1 MKTNFLIDTNQNP
14 EMSPLQPS
22 PAPQEPEWESV
33 EIIVIGSSEGVNNVI
48 RTQYRLG
55 FAEVTDW
62 SSLQPA
68 QNRPGKVMSVLVK
81 QISTQP

>member
-1 MKTNFLIDTNQNP
+1 MKTNFLIDTNPNP
-14 EMSPLQPS
+14 EIAPLQPS
-22 PAPQEPEWESV
+22 PAPQAPEWDSV
-33 EIIVIGSSEGVNNVI
+33 EIIVIGSSRGVNNVI

-62 SSLQPA
+62 SPLQPA

-81 QISTQP
+81 QIRRC